1 MLHEIQTNLTSA
13 KKLAASG
20 DKEALQ
26 AEIHHLK
33 EIIKLSKKR
42 LKDTQALA
50 VQFEYAY
57 YQKQD
62 FQFTAKEAYTQT
74 REMFT
79 WHPAK

>member
-1 MLHEIQTNLTSA
+1 MLHEIQVNLTSA

-33 EIIKLSKKR
+33 EIIKLSQKR

-50 VQFEYAY
+50 IQFEYAY
-57 YQKQD
+57 YHEQD
-62 FQFTAKEAYTQT
+62 FHYAAKEAYTQT
-74 REMFT
+74 RKMFT
-79 WHPAK
+79 WYPAK